1 MKRLTE
7 KQQKI
12 LDYIAEFT
20 REQEIAPTV
29 HELASHFGIKSSTMF
44 IHLRTLQRKNCLV
57 RNSKARSIKL
67 LSPDGKVEKI
77 AKRSNN
83 AVAVPVI
90 ENFKP
95 EMIADPAAYGSK
107 KVFIGR
113 DSGKFS
119 NGARIF
125 AVRADNKLVERG
137 IMPGDLLLIAA
148 IPGSGKEDSLV
159 MVEIDHKAW
168 IGILGEL
175 PDGTKVLNFANKDI
189 PPVKIPV
196 NGPQI
201 IGTVVAV
208 HRYF

>member
-20 REQEIAPTV
+20 REQELAPTV

-44 IHLRTLQRKNCLV
+44 IHLRTLQRKNCLI

-67 LSPDGKVEKI
+67 LSPDGKPEKI
-77 AKRSNN
+77 SKRCNN
-83 AVAVPVI
+83 AVAIPVI
-90 ENFKP
+90 ENFKT

-107 KVFIGR
+107 KIFISRENGQYS
-113 DSGKFS
+113 SGSRF
-119 NGARIF
+119 F
-125 AVRADNKLVERG
+125 AVKADDKLVELG
-137 IMPGDLLLIAA
+137 ILPGDLLLVAA
-148 IPGSGKEDSLV
+148 IPGCGKENSLV
-159 MVEIDHKAW
+159 MVEINNKAW
-168 IGILGEL
+168 IGLLKEL

>member
-67 LSPDGKVEKI
+67 LSPDGKVERL
-77 AKRSNN
+77 AKRSSS
-83 AVAVPVI
+83 AVAIPVI
-90 ENFKP
+90 EGFRP
-95 EMIADPAAYGSK
+95 EMLIDPADYS
-107 KVFIGR
+107 
-113 DSGKFS
+113 SGKIYMS
-119 NGARIF
+119 RESCKSKNGSRIF
-125 AVRADNKLVERG
+125 AVKADDTLKEQG
-137 IMPGDLLLIAA
+137 ILPGDLLVVAA
-148 IPGSGKEDSLV
+148 IPHSDPNALL
-159 MVEIDHKAW
+159 MVEIDRKAY
-168 IGILGEL
+168 IGYLATL
-175 PDGTKVLNFANKDI
+175 ADGTRVLKFANKDV
-189 PPVKIPV
+189 PDMKIPV

-201 IGTVVAV
+201 IGTVIAMK
-208 HRYF
+208 RYF